1 MPSFWLEKTTAGR
14 ARWTPATRPAPGEP
28 PRVARSATPVSSQC
42 VEDRG
47 VLPLQQAD
55 RADLGADRDGH
66 VQVLAEDLPRP
77 RLVPGVRRRETLDT
91 ATASTV
97 PCQSWAARRTAA
109 TSSGAISRPSK
120 WCPPPITRA
129 SARAASR
136 RSAGQSA
143 SGGTAVVAGAPMRS
157 TPTRRRPRR
166 STMALVHWVV
176 PSIACWT
183 AARSCPSSTA
193 SSASRTPDSMS
204 DVVGRLTA
212 ARTVLSWASST
223 ASVLVPPT
231 SIPMRSVIA
240 RPPGGWGPCRSR
252 RPGVPRGAGPRA
264 ATRPATTGCPRRAP
278 GARTASPRW

>member
-1 MPSFWLEKTTAGR
+1 MGTSRCSRRISRACASCPESAG
-14 ARWTPATRPAPGEP
+14 EN
-28 PRVARSATPVSSQC
+28 
-42 VEDRG
+42 
-47 VLPLQQAD
+47 
-55 RADLGADRDGH
+55 
-66 VQVLAEDLPRP
+66 
-77 RLVPGVRRRETLDT
+77 TLDT

-97 PCQSWAARRTAA
+97 PCQSSAARRTAA

-183 AARSCPSSTA
+183 AARS
-193 SSASRTPDSMS
+193 
-204 DVVGRLTA
+204 
-212 ARTVLSWASST
+212 
-223 ASVLVPPT
+223 
-231 SIPMRSVIA
+231 
-240 RPPGGWGPCRSR
+240 
-252 RPGVPRGAGPRA
+252 
-264 ATRPATTGCPRRAP
+264 
-278 GARTASPRW
+278 